1 MAVCRSISATGGF
14 SGRRALRETGGT
26 VKTKSATGKR
36 AGREA
41 GNVGASELGRVVRH
55 ATAQP
60 PLRPQVLRPEVA
72 EHVVDELRGRF
83 GLGQAY
89 HLRVHENAKGD
100 WDVEDGRGAHV
111 VVHPMSAG
119 RFVRWFYEQYG
130 DVICER
136 CQTTEG

>member
-1 MAVCRSISATGGF
+1 M
-14 SGRRALRETGGT
+14 
-26 VKTKSATGKR
+26 
-36 AGREA
+36 
-41 GNVGASELGRVVRH
+41 GASEH
-55 ATAQP
+55 ATAHP
-60 PLRPQVLRPEVA
+60 RLRSEVLRPEVA

-100 WDVEDGRGAHV
+100 WDIEDGRGAHI